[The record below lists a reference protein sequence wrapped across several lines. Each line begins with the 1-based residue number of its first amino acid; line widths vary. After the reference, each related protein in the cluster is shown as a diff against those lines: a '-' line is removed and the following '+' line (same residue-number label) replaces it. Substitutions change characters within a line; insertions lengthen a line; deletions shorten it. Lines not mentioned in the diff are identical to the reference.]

1 MRKLT
6 IIRHRAWAGNIIPVK
21 IYVEDATGKTKIN
34 GVNCRKLGSVKNGS
48 EATFEIPTDAVKIFA
63 IEFLLE
69 KDLCCDFYE
78 LEAGEEDVVLHG
90 AVVSD
95 PLSGNPFRFH
105 SNNSVSAKALRA
117 KNRKKCTLLYAVV
130 FVVAFCVGVVGGL
143 MSSGVISVPKTIRFD
158 ELSIKVTTEFSEAGD
173 MEAFG
178 MMLYDTE
185 DVGLVITKDSSLSG
199 VNFYA
204 ASLPMYADVI
214 ENTLGPK
221 LGIDIDFN
229 FKDGLCVG
237 RYTQRSQYGENVVT
251 YCFLYKSDEAFWIL
265 EFAVM
270 AEQEEEYKDDIYEWA
285 QSVKF
290 S

>member
-6 IIRHRAWAGNIIPVK
+6 IIRHRAWAGSIVPVK
-21 IYVEDATGKTKIN
+21 IYVEDPTGKTKIN
-34 GVNCRKLGSVKNGS
+34 GVKCRKLGSVKNGK

-69 KDLCCDFYE
+69 KNLCCDFYE

-90 AVVSD
+90 AVNSD
-95 PLSGNPFRFH
+95 PLAGNPFRFH
-105 SNNSVSAKALRA
+105 SNNSASAKAMRA
-117 KNRKKCTLLYAVV
+117 KNRKKCTLLYVV
-130 FVVAFCVGVVGGL
+130 SFVVAFGLGVVGGL

-158 ELSIKVTTEFSEAGD
+158 EFSIKVNTEFSEAGD
-173 MEAFG
+173 MEVFG
-178 MMLYDTE
+178 MMLYETE

-204 ASLPMYADVI
+204 VSLPMYADAI
-214 ENTLGPK
+214 ESTLGPE
-221 LGIDIDFN
+221 LGLDINFN
-229 FKDGLCVG
+229 FKDGLCVS
-237 RYTQRSQYGENVVT
+237 RYTQRSEYGEKVAM
-251 YCFLYKSDEAFWIL
+251 YCFLYKSDEAFWVV

-270 AEQEEEYKDDIYEWA
+270 ADQEEEYKDDIYEWA

>member
-6 IIRHRAWAGNIIPVK
+6 IIRHRAWAGSIIPVK

-34 GVNCRKLGSVKNGS
+34 GVNCRKLGSVKNDR

-69 KDLCCDFYE
+69 KNLCCDFYE

-90 AVVSD
+90 AVDFD
-95 PLSGNPFRFH
+95 PLAGNPFRFH
-105 SNNSVSAKALRA
+105 NNNSVSAKAMRA
-117 KNRKKCTLLYAVV
+117 KNRKKCTLLSAVS
-130 FVVAFCVGVVGGL
+130 FVVALGVGIVCGL

-158 ELSIKVTTEFSEAGD
+158 ELSIKVNTEFSEAGD

-178 MMLYDTE
+178 MMMYDTE
-185 DVGLVITKDSSLSG
+185 DVALAITKDSSLSG

-204 ASLPMYADVI
+204 VSLPMYADAI
-214 ENTLGPK
+214 ESTLGPA
-221 LGIDIDFN
+221 LGLYINFN

-237 RYTQRSQYGENVVT
+237 RYTKRSQNGENVVT

-270 AEQEEEYKDDIYEWA
+270 ADQEEEYKDDIYEWA

>member
-6 IIRHRAWAGNIIPVK
+6 IIRHRAWPSSIVPVK

-34 GVNCRKLGSVKNGS
+34 GVNCRKLGSVKNGK

-63 IEFLLE
+63 IQFLLE
-69 KDLCCDFYE
+69 KNICCDFYE

-90 AVVSD
+90 AVNSD

-105 SNNSVSAKALRA
+105 SNNSASAKAMRS
-117 KNRKKCTLLYAVV
+117 KNRKKCTLLYAV
-130 FVVAFCVGVVGGL
+130 FFIVAFGLGVVGGL

-158 ELSIKVTTEFSEAGD
+158 ELSIKVNTEFSEAGD

-204 ASLPMYADVI
+204 ASLPMYADAI
-214 ENTLGPK
+214 ESTLGPE
-221 LGIDIDFN
+221 LGININFN

-270 AEQEEEYKDDIYEWA
+270 ADQEEEYKDDIYEWA

>member
-6 IIRHRAWAGNIIPVK
+6 IIRHRAWAGRIIPVK

-34 GVNCRKLGSVKNGS
+34 GVNCRKLGSVKNGK

-69 KDLCCDFYE
+69 KNLCCDFYE

-90 AVVSD
+90 AVDFD
-95 PLSGNPFRFH
+95 PLAGNPFRFH
-105 SNNSVSAKALRA
+105 SNNSVSANEMRA
-117 KNRKKCTLLYAVV
+117 KNRKKCTLLYAIISI
-130 FVVAFCVGVVGGL
+130 VAFSVGIVCGL
-143 MSSGVISVPKTIRFD
+143 MSSGVISVPKTIRLD
-158 ELSIKVTTEFSEAGD
+158 ELSIKVTTEFREAGD

-178 MMLYDTE
+178 MMMYETE
-185 DVGLVITKDSSLSG
+185 DVGLVITKDDSLSG

-204 ASLPMYADVI
+204 VSLPMYADAI
-214 ENTLGPK
+214 ESDLLPS
-221 LGIDIDFN
+221 LGISVN
-229 FKDGLCVG
+229 FVFEDDLCVG

-265 EFAVM
+265 EFMVM
-270 AEQEEEYKDDIYEWA
+270 TEQEEEYKDDIYEWA

>member
-6 IIRHRAWAGNIIPVK
+6 IIRHRAWAGRIIPVK

-34 GVNCRKLGSVKNGS
+34 GVNCRKLGSVKNGK

-69 KDLCCDFYE
+69 KNLCCDFYE

-90 AVVSD
+90 AVDFD
-95 PLSGNPFRFH
+95 PLAGNPFRFH
-105 SNNSVSAKALRA
+105 SNNSVSAKTMRA
-117 KNRKKCTLLYAVV
+117 KNRKKCILLYAIVSI
-130 FVVAFCVGVVGGL
+130 VAFSVGVVCGL
-143 MSSGVISVPKTIRFD
+143 MSSGIISVPKTIRFD

-178 MMLYDTE
+178 MMMYDTE
-185 DVGLVITKDSSLSG
+185 DVALAITKDSSLSG

-204 ASLPMYADVI
+204 VSLPMYADAI
-214 ENTLGPK
+214 ESTLGPV
-221 LGIDIDFN
+221 LGLDINFN
-229 FKDGLCVG
+229 FQDGLCVG
-237 RYTQRSQYGENVVT
+237 RYTKRSQNGENVVT

-270 AEQEEEYKDDIYEWA
+270 AEQEEEFKDDIYEWA